1 LGPSKEF
8 RASSIVALSC
18 ETVALFVNY
27 MSLITILILGW
38 FAQQTAIASI
48 AGTVVQIGTAQPIA
62 KAIVELSGGRSRNAA
77 SGSRIRV
84 SELSREN
91 VELLAIPFA
100 Y

>member
-1 LGPSKEF
+1 
-8 RASSIVALSC
+8 
-18 ETVALFVNY
+18 

-62 KAIVELSGGRSRNAA
+62 KAIVELSGGGRSRNAA

>member
-1 LGPSKEF
+1 
-8 RASSIVALSC
+8 
-18 ETVALFVNY
+18 
-27 MSLITILILGW
+27 MSMITILILGW

-62 KAIVELSGGRSRNAA
+62 KAIVELSGNGRSRNAA

-91 VELLAIPFA
+91 IELLAIPFA

>member
-48 AGTVVQIGTAQPIA
+48 AVVQIGTAQPIA
-62 KAIVELSGGRSRNAA
+62 KAIVELSGGGRSRNAA

-91 VELLAIPFA
+91 IELLAIPFA

>member
-1 LGPSKEF
+1 
-8 RASSIVALSC
+8 
-18 ETVALFVNY
+18 

-62 KAIVELSGGRSRNAA
+62 KAIVELSGGGRSRNAA
-77 SGSRIRV
+77 SGRRIRV
-84 SELSREN
+84 SERSREN
-91 VELLAIPFA
+91 VELLAIRFA